1 MGRALP
7 RHRGVWL
14 HPERACWEFTRAVE
28 RDKGTGRAWARRHQE
43 LPLAEWCRPAAG
55 SAALATAWYLWHDG
69 GQNKKTNRGSP
80 GEAWLQFLLK
90 LSALIDRITE
100 SIGKTVYW
108 LVLLSVIVSAGN
120 ASIRYAFDTS
130 SNAWLEL
137 QWYLF
142 SAIFLLCAGYALLR
156 NQHVRIDIINGRLPR
171 KVQLWIDILGGI
183 FFLFPMAIII
193 MWLSW
198 PYFIESVVRHE
209 VSSNAGGLIR
219 WPVKLLIP
227 VGFFLLIVQNVSEII
242 KRVAR
247 LQGLI
252 PDFVERAHGANPEE
266 EAGI

>member
-1 MGRALP
+1 
-7 RHRGVWL
+7 
-14 HPERACWEFTRAVE
+14 
-28 RDKGTGRAWARRHQE
+28 
-43 LPLAEWCRPAAG
+43 
-55 SAALATAWYLWHDG
+55 
-69 GQNKKTNRGSP
+69 
-80 GEAWLQFLLK
+80 LQFLLK
-90 LSALIDRITE
+90 LSALIDRVTE
-100 SIGKTVYW
+100 SIGKAVYW

-120 ASIRYAFDTS
+120 AAIRYAFDTS

-156 NQHVRIDIINGRLPR
+156 NQHVRIDIIAGRLPR

-183 FFLFPMAIII
+183 FFLLPMAIII

-198 PYFIESVVRHE
+198 PYFIESLVRHE

-227 VGFFLLIVQNVSEII
+227 VGFFLLIMQNVSEII

-247 LQGLI
+247 LRGLI
-252 PDFVERAHGANPEE
+252 PDFVERAHGVSPEE